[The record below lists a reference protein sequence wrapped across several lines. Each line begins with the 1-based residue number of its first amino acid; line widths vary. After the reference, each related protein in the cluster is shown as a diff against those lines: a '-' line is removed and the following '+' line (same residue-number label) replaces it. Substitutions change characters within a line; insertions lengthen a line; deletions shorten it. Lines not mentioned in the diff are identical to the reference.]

1 MAASD
6 DEPMHLYEVFQNCFN
21 KIANKQSG
29 EKTPYQNQYAPVD
42 NNGMVSYSG
51 GYSVDESF
59 APDSPFFP
67 FGGSRRVGGPSQVP
81 GNVKR
86 KKDGMDPSLDPG
98 DGQQNW
104 FGAEEFPQDS
114 PRYASPKGPGLYG
127 DSSYFMDGSGNG
139 DWNSSG
145 ASSYSAYNPSMMS
158 THLPQSAYP
167 PPNGGPIG
175 VSTNQM
181 HLPPTHDPMGAYN
194 HTGIPANGDP
204 PMIASSLPPM
214 SSFRPNPA
222 GPGASG
228 QQPPPPLPP
237 PSSVNNATSPMYN
250 SHSPN
255 IGPPLPPQAGDTV
268 GKALASPVPEQQRLD
283 DAIGILRDHAEG
295 SRMEERLDDAINVLR
310 NHAESPHPSFHGMT
324 SVPPHSAAQQ
334 HSNGLLGYPPPLESH
349 INPHGSMSSVGGGP
363 QAYGPVPSHSAAPS
377 SDSLETMKLE
387 RANPTPST
395 TKSKKRKELA
405 DEDIKGDLLGLGS
418 NNSSASTTS
427 STSSVAAK
435 GAKRSRRQQG
445 SDDEDGAND
454 NPDNKLQRERERRM
468 ANNARERIRIRDINE
483 ALKELGRMCMQHLK
497 SDKPQTKLGILNM
510 AVEVIMQLEQQVR
523 ERNLN
528 PKAACLKRREEE
540 KAEDGPKIPGHPLA
554 PPPHLAPPFS
564 SMGVPS
570 NPGMNQSAT
579 QLGH

>member
-1 MAASD
+1 MITEEWRVTRFCA
-6 DEPMHLYEVFQNCFN
+6 PRTKN
-21 KIANKQSG
+21 K
-29 EKTPYQNQYAPVD
+29 
-42 NNGMVSYSG
+42 
-51 GYSVDESF
+51 
-59 APDSPFFP
+59 
-67 FGGSRRVGGPSQVP
+67 
-81 GNVKR
+81 
-86 KKDGMDPSLDPG
+86 
-98 DGQQNW
+98 
-104 FGAEEFPQDS
+104 FGAEEFTQDS
-114 PRYASPKGPGLYG
+114 PRGYASPKGPGLGYP
-127 DSSYFMDGSGNG
+127 DSAFYMDGSGNG
-139 DWNSSG
+139 DWNNSG
-145 ASSYSAYNPSMMS
+145 SSSYSAYNPSMMP
-158 THLPQSAYP
+158 THLPQSSYP

-175 VSTNQM
+175 TNPM
-181 HLPPTHDPMGAYN
+181 HLPPGHDPMGPYN
-194 HTGIPANGDP
+194 HSGIPANGEP
-204 PMIASSLPPM
+204 PMLASSLPPM

-228 QQPPPPLPP
+228 QQPPPLPP
-237 PSSVNNATSPMYN
+237 PSTVNNTSPMYN

-255 IGPPLPPQAGDTV
+255 IGPPPPPQTGDTV

-324 SVPPHSAAQQ
+324 NVPPHSAAQQ

-349 INPHGSMSSVGGGP
+349 INPHGSMSSVGAAS
-363 QAYGPVPSHSAAPS
+363 QAYGPVPSHSAAPN
-377 SDSLETMKLE
+377 SDPSENIKHE
-387 RANPTPST
+387 RANPPSST
-395 TKSKKRKELA
+395 TKSKKRKEIV
-405 DEDIKGDLLGLGS
+405 DDDVKGDLLGLGS

-427 STSSVAAK
+427 STSSAAVK
-435 GAKRSRRQQG
+435 GAKRVRR
-445 SDDEDGAND
+445 SEDDDDLDG
-454 NPDNKLQRERERRM
+454 NPDTKLQRERERRM

-554 PPPHLAPPFS
+554 PPHLAPPFS